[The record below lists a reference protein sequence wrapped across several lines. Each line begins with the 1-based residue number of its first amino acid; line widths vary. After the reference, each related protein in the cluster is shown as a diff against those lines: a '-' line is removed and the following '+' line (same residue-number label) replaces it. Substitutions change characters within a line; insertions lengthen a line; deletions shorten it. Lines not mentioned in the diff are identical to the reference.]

1 MPNIENISLAPQ
13 MCSLSISKFLSS
25 SGFVMSRATDP
36 HLPCCE
42 RLQSVSSPFHS
53 EIGSSDTGIHLLW
66 LLKKKK
72 ITSKSKNVVTKAE
85 ACCQRMIV
93 YVCAAGRSC
102 ALLCYAT
109 SDRWSLDVIQW
120 VVKHLGNCLQPRWE
134 PDGWLFGV
142 LILFANTLSAGTSD
156 KAQSQTGQQDSG
168 YSQRSLWYAI
178 VQCVFS
184 VATSSLLCWTS
195 TN

>member
-53 EIGSSDTGIHLLW
+53 EIGSLDTGIHLLW
-66 LLKKKK
+66 LLKKK

-85 ACCQRMIV
+85 ACCQRMIL

-109 SDRWSLDVIQW
+109 SDRWSLDVVQW
-120 VVKHLGNCLQPRWE
+120 VVKHLLGGSRMDGFLEFWSCLQ
-134 PDGWLFGV
+134 
-142 LILFANTLSAGTSD
+142 TLS
-156 KAQSQTGQQDSG
+156 
-168 YSQRSLWYAI
+168 
-178 VQCVFS
+178 
-184 VATSSLLCWTS
+184 LLVHLTRPSPKLGNRILDIPKDLCDML
-195 TN
+195 